1 MITIS
6 VKGLR
11 IVARLLSV
19 GTSAVFDHLS
29 RARTEPLA
37 GRGPILKQRFDI
49 AHPSVAIGS
58 SRGRSPGTLEVEPD
72 DSESLGSS
80 STSGPSDGCCAS
92 EAVHR
97 DHRITLTSTST
108 ASVLPLRFIVVSCPS
123 RATIRRADHFSQGV
137 ERRRFRKSGEQHR
150 LALGGVDD
158 RLVLRCRQLA
168 GFQVSTVL
176 SDENAEIRN

>member
-1 MITIS
+1 MFQVSRVSFFGAWALAQSVGDCRASANIMITIS

-49 AHPSVAIGS
+49 AHPSVAIES

-80 STSGPSDGCCAS
+80 STSGTSDGCCAS

-97 DHRITLTSTST
+97 DHRI
-108 ASVLPLRFIVVSCPS
+108 
-123 RATIRRADHFSQGV
+123 H
-137 ERRRFRKSGEQHR
+137 
-150 LALGGVDD
+150 
-158 RLVLRCRQLA
+158 
-168 GFQVSTVL
+168 
-176 SDENAEIRN
+176 